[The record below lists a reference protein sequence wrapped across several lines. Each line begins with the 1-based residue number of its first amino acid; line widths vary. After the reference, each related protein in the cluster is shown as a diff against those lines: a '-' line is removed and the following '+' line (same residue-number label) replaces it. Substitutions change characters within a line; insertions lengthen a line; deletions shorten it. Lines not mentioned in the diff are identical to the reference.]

1 MTCGQFK
8 WILCIIREKV
18 DTLLGTNWSNQVLTM
33 ERNIRNHLATND
45 VRIFPRDPTESYP
58 KWPKV
63 DPRLGNTTTGPAFHI
78 LWLIIMLT
86 DD

>member
-1 MTCGQFK
+1 M
-8 WILCIIREKV
+8 LCIIREKV

-33 ERNIRNHLATND
+33 EKNIRNHLATND

-63 DPRLGNTTTGPAFHI
+63 DPRLGNTTRGQGTRIPHFVVDKHAYDQAI
-78 LWLIIMLT
+78 R
-86 DD
+86 